1 MWLKTQAGHSVNTD
15 FLRRLEVQPTQQP
28 EPQGSPDHAL
38 VAQTQNDGTEYLVRG
53 TFEDCQRVHT
63 TILDAING
71 GGADPGDL
79 GVLLQQIQV
88 RAR

>member
-15 FLRRLEVQPTQQP
+15 FLRRIEVQPTSP
-28 EPQGSPDHAL
+28 GSPDHAL

-79 GVLLQQIQV
+79 GVLLQQIQL